1 MEKFNLT
8 YVKNKKSKA
17 DISDFDYESAKTV
30 NNFHKSFD
38 IYEKTPLVDLKN
50 LAKEIGLKSFF
61 VKDESY
67 RFGLNAFKVLGAS
80 YAIANYIKDKICLDE
95 NNLSFDEITSSETK
109 EKLGKITFATAT
121 DGNHG
126 RAVAWTAIMNRQKL

>member
-38 IYEKTPLVDLKN
+38 IYEKTPIVDLKN
-50 LAKEIGLKSFF
+50 LAKEIGLKSF
-61 VKDESY
+61 
-67 RFGLNAFKVLGAS
+67 L
-80 YAIANYIKDKICLDE
+80 
-95 NNLSFDEITSSETK
+95 
-109 EKLGKITFATAT
+109 
-121 DGNHG
+121 
-126 RAVAWTAIMNRQKL
+126 

>member
-38 IYEKTPLVDLKN
+38 IYEKL
-50 LAKEIGLKSFF
+50 
-61 VKDESY
+61 
-67 RFGLNAFKVLGAS
+67 
-80 YAIANYIKDKICLDE
+80 
-95 NNLSFDEITSSETK
+95 
-109 EKLGKITFATAT
+109 
-121 DGNHG
+121 H
-126 RAVAWTAIMNRQKL
+126 